1 MSVIFV
7 DCKVYTVLGLW
18 FSSRDSAL
26 PVQGNFCNSVSHVT
40 TAGGE
45 MVLASAVWTPGTQ
58 NRNLVY
64 TRGPIAERNYLLL
77 FSKCKTIKGE
87 KPWSKDEGG
96 KIQQNAS
103 NTHSKGVHRV
113 CGSGHDKAQHEQPP
127 YGRCC
132 GQPASR
138 PSCRKVPQGVLWAS
152 ASCGMPYAQTRTQL
166 QLYLLAHE
174 R

>member
-1 MSVIFV
+1 M
-7 DCKVYTVLGLW
+7 VLKQGQCP
-18 FSSRDSAL
+18 SC
-26 PVQGNFCNSVSHVT
+26 PGNFCNSVSHVT

-45 MVLASAVWTPGTQ
+45 MVLASAVWRPGTQ
-58 NRNLVY
+58 IRNLVY
-64 TRGPIAERNYLLL
+64 TRGPFAERNYLLL

-127 YGRCC
+127 YGALLWSASLQALLQEGPSGRSLGLCLPWNAIC
-132 GQPASR
+132 TDSNTTPAI
-138 PSCRKVPQGVLWAS
+138 PSCP
-152 ASCGMPYAQTRTQL
+152 
-166 QLYLLAHE
+166 
-174 R
+174 